1 MTNRYESF
9 NEMMFE
15 AYCKTVI
22 DNAVLKER
30 MRKARRSQREQSLA
44 VLSDAVFYALSRE
57 EPECDPVEE
66 TLIFHVRE
74 RAISVCHRELG
85 QALLHLLPRDREI
98 VLLYYFEDMKDE
110 EIARVIAVGR
120 ATVQR
125 RRNAA
130 IKKLK
135 SLLEVEL

>member
-15 AYCKTVI
+15 AYCKTAI

-30 MRKARRSQREQSLA
+30 MRKTRKSQREQSLTVLTDA
-44 VLSDAVFYALSRE
+44 VLYALRRE

-66 TLIFHVRE
+66 PVTFRVKE
-74 RAISVCHRELG
+74 RAIPVCHRELG
-85 QALLHLLPRDREI
+85 HALLYLLPRDREI

-110 EIARVIAVGR
+110 EIAQTIAVGR

-125 RRNAA
+125 RRTAA
-130 IKKLK
+130 VKKLK
-135 SLLEVEL
+135 DLLEVGG

>member
-9 NEMMFE
+9 NEIIFE
-15 AYCKTVI
+15 AYCKTAI

-30 MRKARRSQREQSLA
+30 MRKARRSQWEQSLA
-44 VLSDAVFYALSRE
+44 VLSDAVLYALSRE
-57 EPECDPVEE
+57 EPESEPEE
-66 TLIFHVRE
+66 EAVMFRVQE
-74 RAISVCHRELG
+74 RAIPVCHRELG
-85 QALLHLLPRDREI
+85 QALLYLLPRDREI

-110 EIARVIAVGR
+110 EIARTIAVGR

-130 IKKLK
+130 VKKLK
-135 SLLEVEL
+135 SLLEVGL